1 MSAALGLFVFATV
14 VAVCAPRV
22 LPRLTRHGVAPR
34 LGVAAWST
42 LIVSALGC
50 WAVAAGLA
58 LADAT
63 HSWLRPERLMA
74 EGLHEAEVIATGHAG
89 LAAELALV
97 AVTAALVAGIAML
110 GVRLARLLRRM
121 RLRSRDH
128 AEALRLTG
136 RRVQRHDVGE
146 VVVVDTPE
154 RAAYCVAGEPNVVVV
169 TSAALAALEDRE
181 LAAVLAHEHAH
192 LARHHPLLL
201 AVTRGLAATFP
212 RLRLCTVGARE
223 IARLLEMSA
232 DDAAVR
238 THGRVPLLSGLLA
251 MSGTVPSNALGA
263 SGTDILARAR
273 RLAAPD
279 PGPHYRTR
287 AGLLTGIGIA
297 VTGPALVTTAAATE
311 LWLCLT

>member
-63 HSWLRPERLMA
+63 HSWLRPEQLMA

-97 AVTAALVAGIAML
+97 AVTAALVAGIAVL

-136 RRVQRHDVGE
+136 RRVHRHDVGE

-192 LARHHPLLL
+192 LARRHPLLL

-212 RLRLCTVGARE
+212 GCGCAPSAPARSRACWRCPPTMPPSAPTAGSRCCRACSPCR
-223 IARLLEMSA
+223 ARSPRMPWAPAEPTSWPAPSA
-232 DDAAVR
+232 WPPPTPAR
-238 THGRVPLLSGLLA
+238 TTAP
-251 MSGTVPSNALGA
+251 
-263 SGTDILARAR
+263 ARA
-273 RLAAPD
+273 
-279 PGPHYRTR
+279 
-287 AGLLTGIGIA
+287 
-297 VTGPALVTTAAATE
+297 
-311 LWLCLT
+311 C